1 MSSEPLEA
9 GLTDRLVRYGLGQGE
24 ARCYVA
30 MLAPRAFKV
39 SEVARA
45 AGLPRSR
52 SYELINSLVRS
63 GLCSEVVGGGV
74 ARFRAAPPN
83 EAIGRLE
90 AILEERERRRTAA
103 MATVMRLI
111 ESRES
116 DPDGEGGDEPVR
128 TLRRSDQVYG
138 AYHRLLGASREEV
151 VAAVAMPWTP
161 ALRLSPGERL
171 AAGVRMR
178 AVHEQAV
185 FSSEP
190 QRDFVSFYSAQGVDT
205 RVVAKVQTQFAIFDQ
220 RRCILHLTKPKAGG
234 RQLESLLISHAGLGQ
249 TLHQAFEALWDR
261 GTPLDQ
267 AMASVMGSVPAR
279 AAQQRAGSRRG
290 PRQPRQ
296 LVARGRDGRFVGY
309 D

>member
-1 MSSEPLEA
+1 MPSEPLEA
-9 GLTDRLVRYGLGQGE
+9 DLIDRLVRYGLGQGE

-39 SEVARA
+39 SEIARS
-45 AGLPRSR
+45 AGVPRSR
-52 SYELINSLVRS
+52 AYELINSLVRS
-63 GLCSEVVGGGV
+63 GLCSEVAGGRV

-90 AILEERERRRTAA
+90 AILEEQERRRTAA
-103 MATVMRLI
+103 MATIMRAI

-116 DPDGEGGDEPVR
+116 DPEGEGGDEPVR

-138 AYHRLLGASREEV
+138 AYHRLLGATREEV
-151 VAAVAMPWTP
+151 VAVVAMPWAP
-161 ALRLSPGERL
+161 VLRLSPNERL

-185 FSSEP
+185 CSSEP

-205 RVVAKVQTQFAIFDQ
+205 RVVAKVQAQFALFDR
-220 RRCILHLTKPKAGG
+220 RRCILHLTKPKAGS
-234 RQLESLLISHAGLGQ
+234 RQLESLLINHAGLGQ
-249 TLHQAFEALWDR
+249 TLQRAFESLWDR

-267 AMASVMGSVPAR
+267 AMGKVPEQ
-279 AAQQRAGSRRG
+279 AAAGSRRD
-290 PRQPRQ
+290 PREPRE
-296 LVARGRDGRFVGY
+296 LVPRGQDGRFVGY

>member
-1 MSSEPLEA
+1 MPSEPLEA
-9 GLTDRLVRYGLGQGE
+9 DLIDRLVRYGLGLGE

-45 AGLPRSR
+45 AGVPRSR

-63 GLCSEVVGGGV
+63 GLCSEVAGGRV

-90 AILEERERRRTAA
+90 AILEEHERRRNAA
-103 MATVMRLI
+103 MATVMQAI

-116 DPDGEGGDEPVR
+116 DPDGEAGDEPVR
-128 TLRRSDQVYG
+128 TLRSSDQVYG
-138 AYHRLLGASREEV
+138 AYDRLLGATREEV
-151 VAAVAMPWTP
+151 VAVVAMPWAP
-161 ALRLSPGERL
+161 VLRLSPNERL

-178 AVHEQAV
+178 AVQEQAV
-185 FSSEP
+185 CASAA
-190 QRDFVSFYSAQGVDT
+190 QREFVSFYSAQGVDT
-205 RVVAKVQTQFAIFDQ
+205 RVVAKVQAQFAIFDR

-234 RQLESLLISHAGLGQ
+234 RQLESLLINHAGLGQ
-249 TLHQAFEALWDR
+249 TLQRAFESLWDR

-267 AMASVMGSVPAR
+267 AMGKASGPVVAGIRRDPRERRELVP
-279 AAQQRAGSRRG
+279 RG
-290 PRQPRQ
+290 Q
-296 LVARGRDGRFVGY
+296 DGRFVGY

>member
-1 MSSEPLEA
+1 MPSEPLEA
-9 GLTDRLVRYGLGQGE
+9 DLIDRLVRYGLGQGE

-63 GLCSEVVGGGV
+63 GLCCEVAGGRV

-90 AILEERERRRTAA
+90 AILEEQERRRNAA
-103 MATVMRLI
+103 MATVMQAI

-116 DPDGEGGDEPVR
+116 DPDGEAGDEPVR

-138 AYHRLLGASREEV
+138 AYDRLLGSASEEV
-151 VAAVAMPWTP
+151 VAVVATPWAP
-161 ALRLSPGERL
+161 VLRLSPNQRL

-178 AVHEQAV
+178 AVHEQALCV
-185 FSSEP
+185 SAP
-190 QRDFVSFYSAQGVDT
+190 QRDFVSFHSAQGVDT
-205 RVVAKVQTQFAIFDQ
+205 RVVAEVQAQFAVFD
-220 RRCILHLTKPKAGG
+220 RHRCILHLTKPKPGS
-234 RQLESLLISHAGLGQ
+234 RHLESLLINHAGIGQ
-249 TLHQAFEALWDR
+249 TLQRAFESLWDR

-267 AMASVMGSVPAR
+267 AMRKVSGPAV
-279 AAQQRAGSRRG
+279 AGIRRD
-290 PRQPRQ
+290 PRERRKLEPRGQ
-296 LVARGRDGRFVGY
+296 DGRFVGY